1 MLKRAI
7 FDFLE
12 IKKAIGDCPRIIST
26 GQLAIKEETLNY
38 HRELAK
44 ELGVPFE
51 VFVLNTSKWRKKNI
65 GVTKTLDTLDENALN
80 MLRGHLRNLV

>member
-12 IKKAIGDCPRIIST
+12 IKKVLGDCPRIIST
-26 GQLAIKEETLNY
+26 GQLAIKEATLNY

-51 VFVLNTSKWRKKNI
+51 VFVLNSTKFRRK
-65 GVTKTLDTLDENALN
+65 GQSVAKTLDPLDRNALDLLGN
-80 MLRGHLRNLV
+80 HIRNIS